1 MFKQLVARQTSS
13 SIINPVYYYTMND
26 LSFDANTLVIK
37 RNTKQ
42 KLPHC
47 PNITKNQQENLRIE
61 AESIPLTHKY
71 KTTHFPC
78 LAL

>member
-47 PNITKNQQENLRIE
+47 PNITKNYHTVRTL
-61 AESIPLTHKY
+61 P
-71 KTTHFPC
+71 KTTTLSEHYQKPTGKS
-78 LAL
+78 